1 MAKKSGDAAGL
12 RGAKLIKKAI
22 EVGKA
27 EAFSSPE
34 PVAPV
39 VLKRLVLP
47 NGEAISASMKELL
60 KVDSLWLGIEFDED
74 EGDIEAVSFD
84 DLIEDYFGAESVHL
98 FAEASELF
106 DGDCIA
112 VGGASDALRFL
123 YIGEAD
129 ESGEYAVI
137 TARKDPEPWVGG
149 FIPFDVWVAQEV
161 GAVEAPAEAGTVNP
175 QYEEAAK
182 ALAEAN
188 GDGRL
193 SFKPTAGEKSE
204 EDEEEEDED
213 EDDEDE
219 EDDDATD
226 GEPDDGELGPEGED
240 DEGEDEEDT
249 EDEEED

>member
-22 EVGKA
+22 EAGKA
-27 EAFSSPE
+27 EAFASPE

-47 NGEAISASMKELL
+47 NGESISPSMKELL

-74 EGDIEAVSFD
+74 EGDIEAVSFE
-84 DLIEDYFGAESVHL
+84 DLIEDNFGKGSLHL

-106 DGDCIA
+106 DGDCIP
-112 VGGASDALRFL
+112 VGGASDSVRFL

-129 ESGEYAVI
+129 ETGEYAVI
-137 TARKDPEPWVGG
+137 TARKDPQPWVGG

-161 GAVEAPAEAGTVNP
+161 GAVEAPAQAGTASP

-182 ALAEAN
+182 ALADAN

-193 SFKPTAGEKSE
+193 GFTPVAGEAS
-204 EDEEEEDED
+204 DEEDED
-213 EDDEDE
+213 EDETTRTRTTTKTRTRMRTKTRRPM
-219 EDDDATD
+219 ASLTMAN
-226 GEPDDGELGPEGED
+226 
-240 DEGEDEEDT
+240 
-249 EDEEED
+249 